1 MTDTPDISVVG
12 LGTIGLPT
20 ALLLAREHD
29 VVGVDVDPERV
40 ERLEAGELPI
50 DEPGVEE
57 LFPAE
62 RFRATTEL
70 EPADVHVVAVPTPL
84 DRATGVADLG
94 HVRAAVESVAGV
106 LRPEDVV
113 VLESTVPP
121 GTSER
126 LVEGILSEAVDEP
139 RYAYCPERAIPG
151 RTVEEMI
158 GNDRV
163 VGASDPETGD
173 RVEALYRSFVEGEIA
188 RTGPTTAEFVKL
200 AENTYRDVNIA
211 LANEFAKLAEDAG
224 VDVHEVIGLA
234 NRHPRVDVLNPGP
247 GVGGHCITVDP
258 WFLTETTGSARLV
271 PLARDVNDSMP
282 DHVLGLVRQAVGGI
296 RSPQVAVLGVAYKGN
311 VGDTRETPARRFI
324 RRARNDGY
332 GVRVHDPHAERFDEE
347 LMDLEAV
354 LDGADCAVVLTDHD
368 EYARLGPAAFE
379 GMDSRRVV
387 DARAV
392 VDAAA
397 LREGGV
403 AVTVLGDGS

>member
-1 MTDTPDISVVG
+1 MTDTPDVSVVG

-20 ALLLAREHD
+20 ALLFAREHD
-29 VVGVDVDPERV
+29 VVGVDVDPDRV
-40 ERLEAGELPI
+40 ERLENGELPI
-50 DEPGVEE
+50 DEPGMEE

-62 RFRATTEL
+62 RFRASTEL
-70 EPADVHVVAVPTPL
+70 EPADVHVLAVPTPL

-94 HVRAAVESVAGV
+94 HVRAAAESVAGV
-106 LRPEDVV
+106 LREGDVV
-113 VLESTVPP
+113 VVESTVPP
-121 GTSER
+121 GTCER
-126 LVEGILSEAVDEP
+126 LVEGVLADAVDEP

-151 RTVEEMI
+151 RTVEEMVD
-158 GNDRV
+158 NDRV
-163 VGASDPETGD
+163 VGASDPATGD

-200 AENTYRDVNIA
+200 TENTYRDVNIA

-234 NRHPRVDVLNPGP
+234 NRHPRVDVLDPGP

-282 DHVLGLVRQAVGGI
+282 DHVLRLVRRAIGDTPG
-296 RSPQVAVLGVAYKGN
+296 PEVAVLGVAYKGN

-347 LMDLEAV
+347 LMGLEAA

-368 EYARLGPAAFE
+368 EYARLDPEAFD
-379 GMDSRRVV
+379 GMASRQLV

-392 VDAAA
+392 VDADRLRAA
-397 LREGGV
+397 GV
-403 AVTVLGDGS
+403 DVTVLGDGS